1 MLVTE
6 FKMGRLNKKLSK
18 KISVKPSAAGFSNHA
33 TKALVSMKDV
43 LKIPTDSSTSSPAPT
58 ESFSK
63 LVSDSVKVVKSPI
76 HKEAQNQS
84 ATSAVINKKVLKTGK
99 RDGKVVKL
107 KKKERM
113 KIRTGLL
120 VTKLTK
126 LESEK
131 KEVKEKKL
139 REKVVI
145 VKDTKPLL
153 DDLKEIENEISEDKK
168 NRDLKA
174 KLASKKPSKST
185 LKMKKQKNQFMK
197 DIEFL
202 KAASKHPD
210 YVANPISIITT
221 HVQNSVS

>member
-1 MLVTE
+1 
-6 FKMGRLNKKLSK
+6 MGRLNKKLSK
-18 KISVKPSAAGFSNHA
+18 KIPAKQGSVGLSSHA

-43 LKIPTDSSTSSPAPT
+43 IKIPVDANKSASAPT

-63 LVSDSVKVVKSPI
+63 FVSDNVRVVKSP
-76 HKEAQNQS
+76 KQS
-84 ATSAVINKKVLKTGK
+84 QKIALNLNKKVLKTAK
-99 RDGKVVKL
+99 RDGKIVKL

-120 VTKLTK
+120 VNKLTEMEK
-126 LESEK
+126 EK

-153 DDLKEIENEISEDKK
+153 DDLEQIENEILEKK
-168 NRDLKA
+168 ISRESKA
-174 KLASKKPSKST
+174 NLGSKKSFKHT
-185 LKMKKQKNQFMK
+185 QKMKKQKTQFMK

-202 KAASKHPD
+202 KAATKHPD
-210 YVANPISIITT
+210 YVANPINIITT
-221 HVQNSVS
+221 HIQNSNS

>member
-1 MLVTE
+1 
-6 FKMGRLNKKLSK
+6 MGRLNKKLTK
-18 KISVKPSAAGFSNHA
+18 KISVKPGTAGLSSHA
-33 TKALVSMKDV
+33 TKALVSMKNV
-43 LKIPTDSSTSSPAPT
+43 LKIPTDAYASVSAPAPT
-58 ESFSK
+58 ESFSNF
-63 LVSDSVKVVKSPI
+63 VSESVKVVGRPNP
-76 HKEAQNQS
+76 KETQKAASS
-84 ATSAVINKKVLKTGK
+84 AGINKKSLKSGK

-120 VTKLTK
+120 VNKLAN
-126 LESEK
+126 LEKEK
-131 KEVKEKKL
+131 KEVKEKKI

-153 DDLKEIENEISEDKK
+153 DDLKEIENEISEEKK

-174 KLASKKPSKST
+174 KQNSKKPSKHT
-185 LKMKKQKNQFMK
+185 LKMKKQKSQFMK

-221 HVQNSVS
+221 HLQNSVN

>member
-1 MLVTE
+1 
-6 FKMGRLNKKLSK
+6 MGRLNKKLTK
-18 KISVKPSAAGFSNHA
+18 KISVKPGTAGLSSHA
-33 TKALVSMKDV
+33 TKALVSMKNV
-43 LKIPTDSSTSSPAPT
+43 LKIPTDASVSAPAPT
-58 ESFSK
+58 ESFSSF
-63 LVSDSVKVVKSPI
+63 VSAESVKVVGRPNP
-76 HKEAQNQS
+76 KETQKGAS
-84 ATSAVINKKVLKTGK
+84 SVGINKKSLKSGK

-120 VTKLTK
+120 VNKLK
-126 LESEK
+126 NLEKEK
-131 KEVKEKKL
+131 KEVKEKKI

-153 DDLKEIENEISEDKK
+153 DDLKEIENEISEEKK

-174 KLASKKPSKST
+174 KQNSKKPSKHT
-185 LKMKKQKNQFMK
+185 LKMKKQKSQFMK

-221 HVQNSVS
+221 HLQNSVN

>member
-1 MLVTE
+1 
-6 FKMGRLNKKLSK
+6 MGRLNKKLSK
-18 KISVKPSAAGFSNHA
+18 KIAVKPGAGGLSSHA

-43 LKIPTDSSTSSPAPT
+43 LKVPTDVSKSAPAPT

-63 LVSDSVKVVKSPI
+63 FVSDCNVKVVKSPT
-76 HKEAQNQS
+76 HKEIQRGASSSS
-84 ATSAVINKKVLKTGK
+84 ANINKKVLKTGK

-120 VTKLTK
+120 VTKLTNMEK
-126 LESEK
+126 EK
-131 KEVKEKKL
+131 KEEKEKKI
-139 REKVVI
+139 REKVAI

-153 DDLKEIENEISEDKK
+153 DDLQEIENEISEVKK
-168 NRDLKA
+168 NRDLRA
-174 KLASKKPSKST
+174 KLNSQKPSKHT
-185 LKMKKQKNQFMK
+185 LKMKKQKSQFMK

-210 YVANPISIITT
+210 YVSNPINIITT
-221 HVQNSVS
+221 HIQNSVS

>member
-1 MLVTE
+1 
-6 FKMGRLNKKLSK
+6 MGRLNKKLSK
-18 KISVKPSAAGFSNHA
+18 KISVKPSAAGLSNHA

-43 LKIPTDSSTSSPAPT
+43 LKIPTDSSTSSTAPT

-63 LVSDSVKVVKSPI
+63 LVSDSVKMVKSPI

-153 DDLKEIENEISEDKK
+153 DDLKDIENEISEDKK

-210 YVANPISIITT
+210 YVSNPISIITT

>member
-1 MLVTE
+1 
-6 FKMGRLNKKLSK
+6 MGRLNKKISK
-18 KISVKPSAAGFSNHA
+18 KISVKPGSAGLSSHA
-33 TKALVSMKDV
+33 TKALLSMKDV
-43 LKIPTDSSTSSPAPT
+43 LKIPIDASTTAPAPS

-63 LVSDSVKVVKSPI
+63 FVSDSVKVVKSPSSN
-76 HKEAQNQS
+76 KEIQKS
-84 ATSAVINKKVLKTGK
+84 ASSAAINKKILKTGQ

-126 LESEK
+126 LENEK
-131 KEVKEKKL
+131 KEVKEKKI

-153 DDLKEIENEISEDKK
+153 DDLKEIENEISEEKK

-174 KLASKKPSKST
+174 KQNSKKPSKHT
-185 LKMKKQKNQFMK
+185 LKMKKQKSQFMK

-221 HVQNSVS
+221 HVQNTVK

>member
-1 MLVTE
+1 
-6 FKMGRLNKKLSK
+6 MGRLNKKISK
-18 KISVKPSAAGFSNHA
+18 KISVKPGSAGLSSHA
-33 TKALVSMKDV
+33 TKALLSMKDV
-43 LKIPTDSSTSSPAPT
+43 LKIPIDASTSAPAPT

-63 LVSDSVKVVKSPI
+63 FVSDSVKVVKSPS
-76 HKEAQNQS
+76 KEIQKS
-84 ATSAVINKKVLKTGK
+84 ASSAVINKKILKTGK

-113 KIRTGLL
+113 RIRTGLL

-126 LESEK
+126 LENEK
-131 KEVKEKKL
+131 KEVKEKKI

-153 DDLKEIENEISEDKK
+153 DDLKEIENEISEEKK

-174 KLASKKPSKST
+174 KQNPKKPSKHT
-185 LKMKKQKNQFMK
+185 LKMKKQKSQFMK

-221 HVQNSVS
+221 HVQNSVK

>member
-1 MLVTE
+1 
-6 FKMGRLNKKLSK
+6 MGRLNKKLTK
-18 KISVKPSAAGFSNHA
+18 KISVKPGTAGLSSHA
-33 TKALVSMKDV
+33 TKALVSMKNV
-43 LKIPTDSSTSSPAPT
+43 LQIRTDASVSAPAPT
-58 ESFSK
+58 ESFSNF
-63 LVSDSVKVVKSPI
+63 VSESVKVVGRGRHNPKETQKS
-76 HKEAQNQS
+76 ASS
-84 ATSAVINKKVLKTGK
+84 AGINKKSLKSGK

-120 VTKLTK
+120 VQKLTN
-126 LESEK
+126 LEKEK
-131 KEVKEKKL
+131 KEVKEKKI

-153 DDLKEIENEISEDKK
+153 DDLKEIENEISEEKK

-174 KLASKKPSKST
+174 KQNSKKPSKHT
-185 LKMKKQKNQFMK
+185 LKMKKQKSQFMK

-202 KAASKHPD
+202 KAASEHPD

-221 HVQNSVS
+221 HLQNSVN